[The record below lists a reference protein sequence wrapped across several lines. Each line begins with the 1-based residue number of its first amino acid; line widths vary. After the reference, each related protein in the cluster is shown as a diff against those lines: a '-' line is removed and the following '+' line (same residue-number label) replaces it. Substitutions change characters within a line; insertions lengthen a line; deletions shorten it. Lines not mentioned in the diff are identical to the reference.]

1 LTPRKAFLSKFV
13 VERPG
18 FFQFCSP
25 SALPLVLLARTAR
38 DSHRYRQERL
48 GGTGGFDTRGRD
60 FMLGPLAARPPPLKR
75 VLAGEQEV
83 HNVAH
88 GLIAVE
94 PSGSDIDVVV
104 AANVGCWG

>member
-1 LTPRKAFLSKFV
+1 
-13 VERPG
+13 
-18 FFQFCSP
+18 
-25 SALPLVLLARTAR
+25 
-38 DSHRYRQERL
+38 
-48 GGTGGFDTRGRD
+48 
-60 FMLGPLAARPPPLKR
+60 MLGPLAARPPPLKR

-94 PSGSDIDVVV
+94 PSGSNIDVVV